1 MKDFP
6 SLAASPQKVNVFSQA
21 FKSSYASLTSR
32 VADLIRRQDAI
43 ERRLVRE
50 RPGSGGGGTG
60 AGATIAALIIS
71 AEEIEPTRWL
81 YGWIEA
87 ELVGDSN
94 VFTPKRDGIMSTE
107 YGQALNMY
115 EALNQ
120 APDGPFGYGWL
131 KPEGTTLDFQRIPN
145 GYPVAI
151 HFTSIPLV
159 MPEASEDPIQGIGGD
174 TTKPRP
180 FFMAPNPIVIG
191 CEP

>member
-1 MKDFP
+1 MRDFP

-21 FKSSYASLTSR
+21 FKSSYASLASR

-60 AGATIAALIIS
+60 AGATIAAVIIS

-81 YGWIEA
+81 YGWIEV

-94 VFTPKRDGIMSTE
+94 VFT
-107 YGQALNMY
+107 
-115 EALNQ
+115 
-120 APDGPFGYGWL
+120 
-131 KPEGTTLDFQRIPN
+131 PEGTTLDFQRIPN

-151 HFTSIPLV
+151 HFTSTPLV
-159 MPEASEDPIQGIGGD
+159 MPEASEDPIQGIDND
-174 TTKPRP
+174 TAKPRP